1 MLSIQFNSM
10 KFQVGDTVSILDEPL
25 KGKVMSMGNRI
36 KVLLEDGFEESFL
49 PSQLSVYAKEMFN
62 HELEV
67 KDQASAPQF
76 KTQKISEIDLHFDA
90 QRMKIHSIEPQEVL
104 QRQLIL
110 LQEEIRESISNKVD
124 RLIVIHGIGKGILKN
139 EVIQISK
146 KHPNITVRILTES
159 RYKNCAIALDFDY
172 L

>member
-1 MLSIQFNSM
+1 
-10 KFQVGDTVSILDEPL
+10 
-25 KGKVMSMGNRI
+25 
-36 KVLLEDGFEESFL
+36 
-49 PSQLSVYAKEMFN
+49 MFN

-76 KTQKISEIDLHFDA
+76 KTQKFSEIDLHFDA

-110 LQEEIRESISNKVD
+110 LQEEIRESIANKVD

-139 EVIQISK
+139 EVLQISK
-146 KHPNITVRILTES
+146 KHPNITVRTLTES

>member
-1 MLSIQFNSM
+1 M
-10 KFQVGDTVSILDEPL
+10 KFKVGDTVSILDEPL
-25 KGKVMSMGNRI
+25 KGKILSVGARI
-36 KVLLEDGFEESFL
+36 HVILEDGFEESFL
-49 PSQLSVYAKEMFN
+49 PSQLSLHTNLLFN
-62 HELEV
+62 LEPEV

-110 LQEEIRESISNKVD
+110 LQEEIRESIFNKID
-124 RLIVIHGIGKGILKN
+124 RLIVIHGIGKGVLKQ
-139 EVIQISK
+139 EVLKLAQNYAI
-146 KHPNITVRILTES
+146 ITVRTLHES

-172 L
+172 NI

>member
-1 MLSIQFNSM
+1 M
-10 KFQVGDTVSILDEPL
+10 KFKVGDTVSILDEPL
-25 KGKVMSMGNRI
+25 IGKILNVGARI

-49 PSQLSVYAKEMFN
+49 PSQLSVYTKGLFN
-62 HELEV
+62 HEPEM

-110 LQEEIRESISNKVD
+110 LQEEIRESIFNKTD
-124 RLIVIHGIGKGILKN
+124 RLIVIHGIGKGVLKQ
-139 EVIQISK
+139 EVLKLAQNYAI
-146 KHPNITVRILTES
+146 ITVRTLHES

-172 L
+172 NI